1 MQFVDAVYS
10 SSSKRTEFKR
20 TPRDVRITSER
31 ESNND
36 DRKSHEREEGEGRR
50 AKRWA
55 RKDGRKKVD
64 QQAQSWCQKVGGGG
78 GGGERDVPY
87 SAMCLSFTFVFL
99 PNIPLSIL
107 CNFRLNATG
116 LFCLCGQLQTITDVT
131 TTLVCVYW
139 PLRNAAEQAKEIKF
153 WGFMLLIQ

>member
-20 TPRDVRITSER
+20 TRDVRITSER
-31 ESNND
+31 VITTTGKVT
-36 DRKSHEREEGEGRR
+36 REGRR